1 MKLKYLA
8 LIALLTAAAAC
19 STARKHT
26 KTDSSQTIASETT
39 QTILTTDSINLSKF
53 LTAVY
58 DNPRIEVTRFAA
70 GETIKMTL
78 QAAKATFAD
87 KTDVRAVSL
96 TSDSMATQSSTTKTI
111 SEERKTSPSARF
123 PILFVGLLSALL
135 IALSWRGIRSRR

>member
-1 MKLKYLA
+1 MKIKYLA
-8 LIALLTAAAAC
+8 LIALLTAAGSC

-26 KTDSSQTIASETT
+26 KTDRSQTIASETT

-78 QAAKATFAD
+78 RAAKATFAD